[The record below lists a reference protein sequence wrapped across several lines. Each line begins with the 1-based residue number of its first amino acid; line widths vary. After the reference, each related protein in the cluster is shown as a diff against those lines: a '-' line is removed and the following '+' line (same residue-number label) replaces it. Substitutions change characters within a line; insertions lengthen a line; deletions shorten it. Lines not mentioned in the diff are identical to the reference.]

1 MSGRARL
8 LRVALAA
15 VIAAAAVAPAAT
27 GTAPAASVSGLHNA
41 RYCEIIELRGSPPDA
56 TAKVW
61 NTIGQNRCPAAW
73 WNAFDAGALAKE
85 LGATFVVLNG
95 PRYFLMDSATADTG
109 GVRAFHGMRLTNV
122 ATIPIRTAADLV
134 RTPYTDRTIA
144 RSNTWRW
151 KRGRTVFELVAPG
164 GDTYVMQSYAQIVDP
179 GLTIGKLRGLG
190 ARLRLPPAGATGP
203 GGCVTSSSCVRA
215 AAPRSSRT
223 TCRTPT
229 SWRPPRGAPVAPT
242 RHAVSL
248 TGRTRTII
256 PPATPGTVEDHGTVK
271 GTPFGR
277 GSIVLVGTLTGGR
290 LRGTFRLRFRRGSV
304 TGSVETPF
312 KIKGDR
318 ISFRGTSRLTGGTG
332 AYRGIK
338 SGPLRTRDTNTLDG
352 QSGRLFVS
360 GHARY

>member
-1 MSGRARL
+1 MSTNAWL
-8 LRVALAA
+8 LRGASAA
-15 VIAAAAVAPAAT
+15 VLAAAAVAPAAT

-41 RYCEIIELRGSPPDA
+41 RYCEIIALRGNPPDA
-56 TAKVW
+56 TATVW

-85 LGATFVVLNG
+85 LGATGVVLNG

-109 GVRAFHGMRLTNV
+109 GVRAFHGMRLTKV

-134 RTPYTDRTIA
+134 RSPYTDRTIA

-179 GLTIGKLRGLG
+179 RLTIGKLRTLG
-190 ARLRLPPAGATGP
+190 ARLRLPAGWRYRARRLRHELVLRASGSATIVQDDLQNTYQLATTPRLP
-203 GGCVTSSSCVRA
+203 GK
-215 AAPRSSRT
+215 
-223 TCRTPT
+223 
-229 SWRPPRGAPVAPT
+229 PT
-242 RHAVSL
+242 RRAVSL
-248 TGRTRTII
+248 TGATRTII
-256 PPATPGTVEDHGTVK
+256 PPTTPGTVEDHGTVT
-271 GTPFGR
+271 GTPFGS
-277 GSIVLVGTLTGGR
+277 GSVVLVGTLTGGR

-304 TGSVETPF
+304 TGSVEMPF
-312 KIKGDR
+312 RITGDQ

-332 AYRGIK
+332 AYRGIT